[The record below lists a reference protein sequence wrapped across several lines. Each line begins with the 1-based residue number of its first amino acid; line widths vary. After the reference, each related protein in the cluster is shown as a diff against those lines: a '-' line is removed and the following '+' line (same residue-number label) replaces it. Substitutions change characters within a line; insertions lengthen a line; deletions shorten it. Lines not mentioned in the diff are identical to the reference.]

1 MRKVWSLSL
10 LVWVIASLDV
20 AAAQKPPTPPPA
32 PPEDAAPANP
42 GRTAPPP
49 PPAAPTPDGRTPKV
63 GPNVRVEVTLSDLGG
78 NGAPPASKAVT
89 ITTNDSSWGKLRATV
104 TSRAYGSAPLNIDAL
119 PIVLSDGRVR
129 LSLTIEYNQGRNPD
143 VEGNPDRIMS
153 VSINQSTTVVLDSG
167 KPQLI
172 SQSADPIGDRK
183 VSVEV
188 KATILKN

>member
-1 MRKVWSLSL
+1 MRKVWLLVL
-10 LVWVIASLDV
+10 LVWVMPSLDV
-20 AAAQKPPTPPPA
+20 AAQKPPAPPPA

-78 NGAPPASKAVT
+78 NGAPPTSKVVT
-89 ITTNDSSWGKLRATV
+89 ITTNDNSWGKLRAMV
-104 TSRAYGSAPLNIDAL
+104 TSRAYGAAPLNIDAL
-119 PIVLSDGRVR
+119 PMVLGDGRVR

-143 VEGNPDRIMS
+143 MEGNPDRIMS
-153 VSINQSTTVVLDSG
+153 VSINQSTTIVLDSG

-183 VSVEV
+183 VTAEV
-188 KATILKN
+188 KATILRN